1 MPTPDFIL
9 ELRRKIGHDSLWLAG
24 ATAVVLRGDDVL
36 LGRRADN
43 GIWAP
48 ITGIVDPGE
57 EPADTAVRECQEE
70 AGVVCE
76 VEGLAWVKAG
86 DEKVFPN
93 GDRCIFLDHTFRCRW
108 VSGEPVVNDDES
120 TEVGWFPLDGLP
132 PMKDELLQRIRMA
145 VEFDG
150 RTRFVAGRPGPG
162 DHAAGAQET
171 A

>member
-9 ELRRKIGHDSLWLAG
+9 ELREKIGHAPLWLTG
-24 ATAVVLRGDDVL
+24 ATAVVLKGDHVL

-43 GIWAP
+43 GRWTP

-57 EPADTAVRECQEE
+57 DPAVTAVRECQEE
-70 AGVVCE
+70 TGVTCV

-86 DEKVFPN
+86 REMEFPN
-93 GDRCIFLDHTFRCRW
+93 GDRCTFLDHTFRCRW

-120 TEVGWFPLDGLP
+120 TEVRWFHVSDLP
-132 PMKDELLQRIRMA
+132 EIREDLLERITMA

-150 RTRFVAGRPGPG
+150 RTRFVTDPDG
-162 DHAAGAQET
+162 T
-171 A
+171 VSS